1 MNKTIVAISTPLG
14 SGAISIVRLSGEN
27 ALKIA
32 RKFFTPIKNQKI
44 VPRMMHLGKLDLG
57 ESFEK
62 CLMVYFPSPN
72 SYTGEDMIEFHLH
85 GGIIVTQ
92 LVQSKLLE
100 AGAKLAEAGEFTKL
114 AFLNGKLSLDEAE
127 GIIDEINSESEAE
140 LRVALSSA
148 DGKLKQEILNHQ
160 ELLKNIL
167 AEIEVSLDYPE
178 ETEFAELK
186 TSIFDKLFKLK
197 QKLENLILVAE
208 QTKLV
213 KNGVSIAIIGRTNV
227 GKSSLLNAL
236 VGEEKAIVT
245 DIEGTTRDI
254 VEAKIDYNG
263 VRFNF
268 YDTAGIRDSSDN
280 VERIGIEKSKKMLNT
295 ANLVLIVLDA
305 SEEMTAD
312 ERRIIEKLKAPHIFV
327 VNKSDKKRI
336 LEKQKDEIE
345 VSAKNN
351 KNIDALKKKIF
362 DKAIGDKINFNASSV
377 TNERQLEIL
386 KQAYNQVCEAIND
399 KSGSIEIISL
409 LIKKI
414 WQTLGKITGETENE
428 DIISLIF
435 SRFCVGK

>member
-44 VPRMMHLGKLDLG
+44 VPRMMHLGKFDLG

-148 DGKLKQEILNHQ
+148 DGKLKQEILNQQ

-280 VERIGIEKSKKMLNT
+280 VERIGIEKSKKMLST

-312 ERRIIEKLKAPHIFV
+312 ERHIIEKLKAPHIFV

-386 KQAYNQVCEAIND
+386 KQAYNQVCEAIKD